1 MALVVPVC
9 CIWHRELATELLDA
23 TLALEGAT
31 ELDGAIELEGATEL
45 GADELDTGA
54 IELDTTELE
63 ERLPNVNALQGAST
77 AKLPLK

>member
-1 MALVVPVC
+1 LTVALVVPVC

-45 GADELDTGA
+45 GADELDT
-54 IELDTTELE
+54 TELE
-63 ERLPNVNALQGAST
+63 ERLSNVNVLQGAST